1 MPVLTGT
8 LRFYD
13 EGAEP
18 VTIALD
24 RVAFAFVD
32 TWEPSLIV
40 ESIYETVIAGRK
52 VRYSEWEGGLG
63 STWTSG
69 RAIRVEG
76 AQHAELLAIV
86 ALAARTN
93 HLVTGLQVPVDRAFE
108 AG

>member
-76 AQHAELLAIV
+76 AQHAELLSWGTVGPAPGY
-86 ALAARTN
+86 ALTPLPDFRDSYT
-93 HLVTGLQVPVDRAFE
+93 E
-108 AG
+108 K